1 MSFKAVCFDVGG
13 VLTMSMESVMP
24 QAAAN
29 AGIDLI
35 ALGPVLAEM
44 FISDGDGD
52 NPGHRLERGEISI
65 DTFAEL
71 AGPHGTSIR
80 TLLHPDSEHF
90 IMNALAPSQLM
101 HDFVSEVHEA
111 GFATGVISNVVHE
124 WMPWWVKFTPPE
136 ALFDTVLYSC
146 LIGQRK
152 PNALIYETAI
162 KNLHVKPSEILY
174 LDDFAPM
181 ADAARVAGMKVIN
194 VSDHAT
200 AIAEA
205 RRLLAL

>member
-1 MSFKAVCFDVGG
+1 MTFNAVCFDVGG

-24 QAAAN
+24 QAAAK
-29 AGIDLI
+29 AGIDLV

-65 DTFAEL
+65 DEFAEL
-71 AGPHGTSIR
+71 AGAHGASIR
-80 TLLHPDSEHF
+80 ALLHPDSEHF
-90 IMNALAPSQLM
+90 IMAALTPSPLM
-101 HDFVSEVHEA
+101 HDFVSEVHDA
-111 GFATGVISNVVHE
+111 GLATGVISNVVHE
-124 WMPWWVKFTPPE
+124 WMPWWVKFTPP
-136 ALFDTVLYSC
+136 AHLFDTILYSC
-146 LIGQRK
+146 AIGQRK
-152 PNALIYETAI
+152 PNSLIYETAI
-162 KNLHVKPSEILY
+162 TNLAVEPSEILY

-181 ADAARVAGMKVIN
+181 ADAARKAGMRVID
-194 VSDHAT
+194 VGDHAS